1 MFMISTCQM
10 STIRI
15 TKSHVLA
22 FCVSLSVTMFSIA
35 QVPKRKAVMGGQVR
49 ETAKGI
55 LVDTVF
61 LNTTFDLAGLRKGDI
76 IIAINNKQT
85 KTQQDY
91 QKATSNI
98 RTGEIIKIQY
108 FHHEKD
114 FAKSIAAVE
123 KPIEVSATEDIIYDW
138 VQFRTGYLRVITRKP
153 RGKNNM
159 PAILVISGYNCG
171 SIENYSKS
179 YNGPLMAAWNK
190 AGFTVVTIEKSGVGD
205 SDGCAPCTEVDLATD
220 IESFDAGYRYME
232 QLPFVDKTRLFIWGH
247 SMGGTIAPEVAK
259 RHSPKGVVVFASV
272 FRPWNEF
279 LLEMH
284 RVQKPLLEN
293 FTYQQTEKFVREI
306 QPVYSAFFNEKKTPK
321 EIIDSEKYSTEAKQE
336 LGYKPGSNDMWG
348 RHWRFWQQ
356 LDSINLAESW
366 KQVNCRVLIIHG
378 GADYEQCSSV
388 EPALTQKT
396 VNEAHPNTA
405 TMVTIP
411 DLDHFMMKSKD
422 WNEAARNFREQQY
435 LKGNFNYS
443 IVDETLKWMNEL

>member
-1 MFMISTCQM
+1 MISTSPL
-10 STIRI
+10 STMRV
-15 TKSHVLA
+15 KRHYLLA
-22 FCVSLSVTMFSIA
+22 LSVLILATLSSLA
-35 QVPKRKAVMGGQVR
+35 QVPRRKAIMGAQGR
-49 ETAKGI
+49 ETARGI

-61 LNTTFDLAGLRKGDI
+61 LNSTLSAAGLRKGDI
-76 IIAINNKQT
+76 IIAINDKQT
-85 KTQQDY
+85 KTLQDY
-91 QKATSNI
+91 QKATSSI
-98 RTGEIIKIQY
+98 RTGETTKIQY
-108 FHHEKD
+108 YHKEKA
-114 FAKSIAAVE
+114 FVKSIAAVE

-138 VQFRTGYLRVITRKP
+138 VPFRKGHLRVITRKP
-153 RGKNNM
+153 RGKNSM
-159 PAILVISGYNCG
+159 PAILMISGYNCG
-171 SIENYSKS
+171 SIENYSRS
-179 YNGPLMAAWNK
+179 YNGPLMAEWNK

-205 SDGCAPCTEVDLATD
+205 SEGCAPCTEVDLATD

-232 QLPFVDKTRLFIWGH
+232 QLPFVDKARLFIWGH

-259 RHSPKGVVVFASV
+259 RHSPKGVMVFASV

-293 FTYQQTEKFVREI
+293 LTYQQTEKFVREI

-321 EIIDSEKYSTEAKQE
+321 EIIESEKYSAEAKQE

-388 EPALTQKT
+388 EPMLTQKT
-396 VNEAHPNTA
+396 VNEAHANTA
-405 TMVTIP
+405 TLVTIP
-411 DLDHFMMKSKD
+411 DLDHFMMKSPD
-422 WNEAARNFREQQY
+422 WNAAARNFREQQY

-443 IVDETLKWMNEL
+443 IVEETLKWMNGL